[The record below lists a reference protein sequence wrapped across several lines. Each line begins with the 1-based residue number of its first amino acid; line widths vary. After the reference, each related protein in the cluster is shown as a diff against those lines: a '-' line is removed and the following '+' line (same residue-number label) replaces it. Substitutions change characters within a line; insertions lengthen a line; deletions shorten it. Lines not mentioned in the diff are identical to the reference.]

1 MIKRKVNIIL
11 LHPPSVYDFRRMPI
25 AFGPISDVVPSTFIF
40 ELYPVGFSSLVE
52 YLNRNGFSA
61 RIINVAYLML
71 RSESFDVERMISGL
85 RADLFGIDLH
95 WLPHAHGAIELARI
109 CKKHHPDTPVVM
121 GGYSAT
127 YFHREIMEYPW
138 VDYIIR
144 GDSAEE
150 PLLALLKM
158 IRGEE
163 RPEFVPNLTWRRDG
177 KVMENPLSYVPE
189 KLGDFANNY
198 LRLFV
203 NSIVYGDLKRMTP
216 IYDWWEYP
224 ITAVIT
230 CRGCTHNCGFCGGS
244 GWSIKR
250 LIGRRSPAYRPP
262 HLLARDIA
270 QIARYLSG
278 PIFVVGDIR
287 QAGDEYAHTLL
298 DLLKGARIK
307 NNVVLELFDSAP
319 RAYFSEVSQALHN
332 FNFQMSPETHDEAL
346 RKLAGKSY
354 TNEEIESCIKWAL
367 DAGCRKFDVFFM
379 IGIPGQTRQSVMS
392 TVEYAGYLME
402 RFGSR
407 VVPFI
412 SPLAP
417 FLDPG
422 SIYYEM
428 PERYGYRI
436 LFKKFDEYRH
446 VLTMPSWKY
455 MLNYE
460 TEKMSRDDIVD
471 ATYDAGVRLN
481 VLKYKHGV
489 VNEATYKITEDKIN
503 SARSIM
509 EKIDKIMA
517 LEDEG
522 LRSHELTSLQRELDM
537 VNAST
542 ICHESEIKWPSIGK
556 NFKFLNIA
564 ADLTATL
571 IKDFLKK
578 KIC

>member
-1 MIKRKVNIIL
+1 
-11 LHPPSVYDFRRMPI
+11 MPI